1 LENTTPAGPDAPA
14 KGDLPAFSC
23 YHQKNTLT
31 REARLL
37 TGRILFIDDD
47 AAGREVALFNL
58 RKAGYE
64 VTPAEDGAQG
74 LSAFA
79 ASPFDLVITDLKMPG
94 VPGMEVLRKIHAGS
108 PDVPVLVITA
118 FGNVETAV
126 AAMKE
131 GAYDFIGKPFHR
143 DQLLL
148 AVEKALDRR
157 RLATEVRD
165 LRIRATGVG
174 RDVVSVSAAMRRLLE
189 VADRVAATE
198 ATVLITGESGT
209 GKEVL
214 ARRIHVRSPRAEGPF
229 VAVNCAAIPSELLES
244 ELFGH
249 ARGAFTGA
257 VRDRAGRFLQAS
269 GGTLFLDEVGEI
281 PTGLQGKLL
290 RAVQERVVDAVGADA
305 PVPVDVR
312 ILAATNRDLR
322 ARIRD
327 GSFREDLYYRLNVV
341 ELAVPPLRERP
352 DDIPPLVERFV
363 SEFAAGREIA
373 VPDAVVAE
381 LSGRPWP
388 GNVRELR
395 NACERMVILCRG
407 DEVSLDDLPP
417 APGGPDAGGPEDA
430 SAPFPAL
437 PPGGLSLVD
446 LEKRVIERAL
456 RMKGGNI
463 TQAAQFLRVPRHILV
478 YRIEK
483 YGLRRDG

>member
-1 LENTTPAGPDAPA
+1 MP
-14 KGDLPAFSC
+14 
-23 YHQKNTLT
+23 
-31 REARLL
+31 
-37 TGRILFIDDD
+37 GRILFIDDD
-47 AAGREVALFNL
+47 PAGREVALFNL

-64 VTPAEDGAQG
+64 VTAAEDGAQG

-94 VPGMEVLRKIHAGS
+94 IPGMEVLRKIHAGS

-148 AVEKALDRR
+148 AVSKALDRR

-165 LRIRATGVG
+165 LRILASGVG
-174 RDVVSVSAAMRRLLE
+174 RDVVSVSTAMRRLLE

-209 GKEVL
+209 GKEIL

-229 VAVNCAAIPSELLES
+229 VAVNCAAIPAELLES

-249 ARGAFTGA
+249 TRGAFTGA
-257 VRDRAGRFLQAS
+257 VRGRAGRFRQAS
-269 GGTLFLDEVGEI
+269 GGTLFLDEVAEI
-281 PTGLQGKLL
+281 PPALQGKLL
-290 RAVQERVVDAVGADA
+290 RALQERVVDAVGADS

-312 ILAATNRDLR
+312 ILAATNRDLH
-322 ARIRD
+322 AKIRE
-327 GSFREDLYYRLNVV
+327 GTFREDLYYRLNVV
-341 ELAVPPLRERP
+341 ELSVPPLRERP
-352 DDIPPLVERFV
+352 EDILPLARRFV

-373 VPDAVVAE
+373 VPPAVVEE
-381 LSGRPWP
+381 LSRRPWP

-407 DEVSLDDLPP
+407 DELSADDLPP
-417 APGGPDAGGPEDA
+417 APRSAQAGNGDDPEPA
-430 SAPFPAL
+430 FPPL
-437 PPGGLSLVD
+437 PPDGLSLVD
-446 LEKRVIERAL
+446 LEKRVIEQVL
-456 RMKGGNI
+456 RRKGGNI
-463 TQAAQFLRVPRHILV
+463 TQAAAYLRIPRHVLV
-478 YRIEK
+478 YRIGK
-483 YGLRRDG
+483 YGLRRDA

>member
-1 LENTTPAGPDAPA
+1 M
-14 KGDLPAFSC
+14 
-23 YHQKNTLT
+23 Q
-31 REARLL
+31 
-37 TGRILFIDDD
+37 GRILFIDDD
-47 AAGREVALFNL
+47 RSGREVALFNL
-58 RKAGYE
+58 RKAGYD
-64 VTPAEDGAQG
+64 VTPAADGREG
-74 LSAFA
+74 LDAFSTA
-79 ASPFDLVITDLKMPG
+79 PFDLVITDLKMPG
-94 VPGMEVLRKIHAGS
+94 VPGMEVLRKIRAGS

-165 LRIRATGVG
+165 LRIRASGVE
-174 RDVVSVSAAMRRLLE
+174 RDVVSVSTAMRRLLE
-189 VADRVAATE
+189 VADRVAATV

-209 GKEVL
+209 GKEIL

-229 VAVNCAAIPSELLES
+229 VAVNCAAIPAELLES

-257 VRDRAGRFLQAS
+257 VRDRAGRFRQAS

-281 PTGLQGKLL
+281 PTPLQGKLL
-290 RAVQERVVDAVGADA
+290 RTLQERVVDAVGGDT

-312 ILAATNRDLR
+312 ILAATNRDLPS
-322 ARIRD
+322 RIRE
-327 GSFREDLYYRLNVV
+327 GFFREDLYYRLNVV
-341 ELAVPPLRERP
+341 ELAVPPLRDRP
-352 DDIPPLVERFV
+352 DDIPPLVRRFV
-363 SEFAAGREIA
+363 SEFSAGREIA
-373 VPDAVVAE
+373 VPAAVVAE
-381 LSGRPWP
+381 LSTRPWP
-388 GNVRELR
+388 GNVRELK

-407 DEVSLDDLPP
+407 DEVSLEDLPP
-417 APGGPDAGGPEDA
+417 APHGPGAGTAEDVSA
-430 SAPFPAL
+430 STLAL
-437 PPGGLSLVD
+437 PAEGLSLVD

-463 TQAAQFLRVPRHILV
+463 TQAALFLRIPRHILV
-478 YRIEK
+478 YRIGK
-483 YGLRRDG
+483 YGIRRDA